1 MVNLINR
8 LRTGTHGQ
16 AVGLLREVQEAV
28 KPELILSDQS
38 MREGV
43 LAWAKWMDW
52 KSAFDA
58 LLRIGTPEACVGA
71 AMMLVPTD
79 GSMNMLEVSLTWEPS
94 DAAVWPAGV
103 VRWYPPRCDGDDW
116 HVRTETASTAALALA
131 AAIMETRNV

>member
-1 MVNLINR
+1 MTDLVNR
-8 LRTGTHGQ
+8 LRAGTHEQ

-28 KPELILSDQS
+28 KPQPSTS
-38 MREGV
+38 NRAPSAR
-43 LAWAKWMDW
+43 AWFVW
-52 KSAFDA
+52 KARFDA

-71 AMMLVPTD
+71 AMMLIPTD
-79 GSMNMLEVSLTWEPS
+79 GSMNMLEVSLAWEPS

-103 VRWYPPRCDGDDW
+103 VLWYPPRCGGDNW